1 MQTLLLGFQVITEFK
16 ISFQLVLVKVLR
28 RKPVQFV
35 NHDVFQLVYRD
46 KGADTGVLCHMAVGA
61 LEIVPA
67 TIF

>member
-16 ISFQLVLVKVLR
+16 ISFQLVFVEIFCGE
-28 RKPVQFV
+28 PVQFV
-35 NHDVFQLVYRD
+35 DDDVLQLVYRD
-46 KGADTGVLCHMAVGA
+46 KRADTGVFRHMAVGA